1 MANEDADFHCEFEDF
16 YFNRYEEMNIL
27 DEALP
32 SVKSDSTKE
41 NKSLKVPQSNS
52 IK

>member
-1 MANEDADFHCEFEDF
+1 MNVL
-16 YFNRYEEMNIL
+16 EEA
-27 DEALP
+27 EALP

-41 NKSLKVPQSNS
+41 NKSLKVPASNS